1 MFVAGFKCAKFVALA
16 LRTKKGR
23 QSCAD
28 FVKEYVFFFSL
39 KMSASLRSNKE
50 FLSVHVIK
58 KLIAA
63 RAQLIQVQW

>member
-28 FVKEYVFFFSL
+28 FVKEYVFFSL